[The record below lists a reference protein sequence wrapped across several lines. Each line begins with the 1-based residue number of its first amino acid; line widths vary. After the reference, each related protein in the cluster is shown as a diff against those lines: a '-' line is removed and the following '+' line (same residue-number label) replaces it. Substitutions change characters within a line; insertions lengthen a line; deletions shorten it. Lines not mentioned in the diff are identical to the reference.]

1 MDFKEFVKEENQL
14 KTIERFKGILKDG
27 GIDLALMGMSFGLHM
42 NQDKVKSFTLNGVLI
57 TNTEVYKKYL
67 PIFLKIYSSKFDKFD
82 LLKPFGFNEEDIQ
95 EFKAK
100 NPDKEKIA
108 DLLNQRFGI
117 KLDPHSKI
125 NKIKEEE
132 VVSNITNRVNP
143 EINREINDS
152 FYFAE
157 GQINSILN
165 GITDYVEIDKQTDLG
180 NDKLKDHLSM
190 TLYGNAFEIYL
201 KILKDIYA
209 KENKISIKSVDNRKL
224 YPYFRENYPELL
236 ESVNNK
242 LRNDVCHLNYDERGK
257 YTREQV
263 DEARTDILLKCM
275 TALIARNEFI
285 INFFDESINMDDKMD
300 EFLEQI
306 LNLVDDDSD
315 DAEKLS

>member
-1 MDFKEFVKEENQL
+1 MDFKQFVKEENQL
-14 KTIERFKGILKDG
+14 KNIEKFKDILKEG
-27 GIDLALMGMSFGLHM
+27 GLDLALMGLSFGLHM
-42 NQDKVKSFTLNGVLI
+42 NQDKVKSFALNGVII
-57 TNTEVYKKYL
+57 TQTEVYKKYL
-67 PIFLKIYSSKFDKFD
+67 PIFLKIYSSKFNKFD
-82 LLKPFGFNEEDIQ
+82 LLKPFGFSEDDIQ

-100 NPDKEKIA
+100 NPDKEKVA
-108 DLLNQRFGI
+108 GLLNQRFGI
-117 KLDPHSKI
+117 KLDPHNKI
-125 NKIKEEE
+125 NRIKEEE
-132 VVSNITNRVNP
+132 VVSNITNKVNS

-190 TLYGNAFEIYL
+190 TLYSNAFEIYL
-201 KILKDIYA
+201 KILRDIYA
-209 KENKISIKSVDNRKL
+209 KETKTSIKNVDNRKL
-224 YPYFRENYPELL
+224 YPYFRKNYPKLL

-257 YTREQV
+257 YTREQI

-285 INFFDESINMDDKMD
+285 INFFDEAINIDNKM
-300 EFLEQI
+300 ENFVEQI
-306 LNLVDDDSD
+306 INLVDERDDKDVS
-315 DAEKLS
+315 